1 MVISKTRAKRS
12 SSVFSRVTRPSRVTR
27 LACFALSRITLASF
41 LRAKR
46 QLCSQVFSHQEDGE
60 RTWERAVVIGYSQIC
75 GNLRSCRELLK
86 GKITNKILSG

>member
-46 QLCSQVFSHQEDGE
+46 QLCSQVFFLIRKTE
-60 RTWERAVVIGYSQIC
+60 RGP
-75 GNLRSCRELLK
+75 GNEL
-86 GKITNKILSG
+86 S

>member
-46 QLCSQVFSHQEDGE
+46 QLCSQVFFSSGRRREDLGTGC
-60 RTWERAVVIGYSQIC
+60 RDWLFTD
-75 GNLRSCRELLK
+75 LRK
-86 GKITNKILSG
+86 PAILSRATERENYE